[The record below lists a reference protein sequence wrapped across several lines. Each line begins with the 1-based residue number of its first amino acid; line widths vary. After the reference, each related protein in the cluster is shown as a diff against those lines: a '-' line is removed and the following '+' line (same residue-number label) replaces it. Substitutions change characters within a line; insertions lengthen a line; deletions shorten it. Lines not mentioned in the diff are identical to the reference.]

1 MLLTSGAMFARYKV
15 ESSLGDGG
23 MGQVYQ
29 AFDTQ
34 LHRRIALKLLNPP
47 SAEEK
52 VAPVA
57 AALLLREARAAAALN
72 HINAVMVFEVGEHDG
87 VPFMAMELV
96 EGHPLRHL
104 IGRSDVTL
112 QRRIQWLL
120 GIANALGAAHAAGI
134 VHLDVKPENVIIRA
148 DDVPKVLDFGI
159 ARRRAFD
166 PELAY
171 PAQKDAERMHNL
183 TGGGAIAGTPRY
195 MAPEQIG
202 RMELDGRADQ
212 FAWGVVAYELLTGRS
227 PWPLGDDLYTLFTS
241 IVRSTPTPVHRLR
254 MEVPEALSVIVAR
267 AMAKKREDRYGTM
280 AELVKDLG
288 SVLEDLKADARGP
301 LSAASLR
308 PFQPVSAAEAMT
320 LRAEIDAVT
329 EQSGPPA
336 SALGTLKPQISHT
349 PISLRVNAKTGGRV
363 DSEQLSLPGLSSVS
377 EAARRAM
384 TSSPDGPIS
393 GRPSDPTSPPSSE
406 NEGPR
411 TQRSVGAGAD
421 PGKPK
426 IPRAIAF
433 AGALAAAAL
442 GTWLVTRRP
451 PAVAVDAPPPSAIQ
465 CNEPATRAYSAGSRA
480 LRSGNWDVARRS
492 FNDAAAVDPECAP
505 ALAKLV
511 VIGYWTDLPSKTRES
526 LRRALELKSHLSQRD
541 QSLLKCYEHVLWAT
555 PPDERAFASC
565 LEKLSEGAPGD
576 PELAYIASD
585 FAPDPKRKRDLA
597 QRALDIDPE
606 YSDAWQGL
614 AAAYEQE
621 DNEQAALDALDSCVA
636 HVTTSVDCLAQRAAV
651 LRRVGR
657 CEELK
662 KTGRAWIARS
672 PEAIGGHFTLGAALA
687 AEGDAPATIEEALA
701 PRWAKLKGTEDAHRE
716 PLERA
721 ALATLQGDFARATT
735 LVRDVEALTKTNP
748 DMEPRIDAALWQLDL
763 GEEAAD
769 LGETGKLA
777 QDLWSRKAAWDPGQR
792 RVGFN
797 TRVLQLDPMLLRVMR
812 LTKRMPDAEWSSA
825 RERWLADS
833 KASGALGDEGVW
845 VLGYALQAETPEDA
859 SEALKTMPP
868 SIVTTTT
875 WTTKLPGLLT
885 FAYAGRT
892 LALAGRADE
901 GIRLLK
907 RATSSCSALDEPML
921 HTRAH
926 AWLAEA
932 LEKKG
937 DKAGACAALA
947 VVTKRWDP
955 SAWRTAKA
963 AAEHAKAL
971 GCTK

>member
-15 ESSLGDGG
+15 EASLGDGG

-112 QRRIQWLL
+112 QRRIQWLV

-171 PAQKDAERMHNL
+171 PTQQDAQRMHNL

-254 MEVPEALSVIVAR
+254 TEVPEALSVIIAR
-267 AMAKKREDRYGTM
+267 AMSKKREDRYATM
-280 AELVKDLG
+280 NALVGDLTG
-288 SVLEDLKADARGP
+288 VLDEMKADARGP

-320 LRAEIDAVT
+320 LRAGDAIT
-329 EQSGPPA
+329 EQSAPPA
-336 SALGTLKPQISHT
+336 SALGTLKAQISHA
-349 PISLRVNAKTGGRV
+349 PISLRVDAKTGARV

-384 TSSPDGPIS
+384 SSSPDGPIS
-393 GRPSDPTSPPSSE
+393 GRPSDPTGAPISE
-406 NEGPR
+406 GGGPR
-411 TQRSVGAGAD
+411 TQRSVGASADAGKRRFTRAAVGA
-421 PGKPK
+421 
-426 IPRAIAF
+426 A
-433 AGALAAAAL
+433 ALVTAAL
-442 GTWLVTRRP
+442 GTWLALRRP
-451 PAVAVDAPPPSAIQ
+451 QASVIDAAPASASQ

-480 LRSGNWDVARRS
+480 LRSGNWEVARKS
-492 FNDAAAVDPECAP
+492 FNDAAAADPECAP
-505 ALAKLV
+505 AHAKLV
-511 VIGYWTDLPSKTRES
+511 VIGYWTDQPSKTRES
-526 LRRALELKSHLSQRD
+526 MRRAVELKSRLSQRD

-555 PPDERAFASC
+555 PPDERSFASC
-565 LEKLSEGAPGD
+565 LEKLSEASPGD

-585 FAPDPKRKRDLA
+585 FAPDPTRQRELA

-614 AAAYEQE
+614 AAAYERQ
-621 DNEQAALDALDSCVA
+621 DNEQAALDALDKCVA

-651 LRRVGR
+651 LTRIGR
-657 CEELK
+657 CEELE

-672 PEAIGGHFTLGAALA
+672 PEAIGGHFTLGAALSA
-687 AEGDAPATIEEALA
+687 QGKAPATVEEALA
-701 PRWAKLKGTEDAHRE
+701 PRWAKIKGTEDAYRE
-716 PLERA
+716 QLERA
-721 ALATLQGDFARATT
+721 ALATLQGDLAKAVT

-769 LGETGKLA
+769 LAETGKLA
-777 QDLWSRKAAWDPGQR
+777 QDLWSRKAAWDSGQR

-797 TRVLQLDPMLLRVMR
+797 TRVLQLDPLLLRVMR
-812 LTKRMPDAEWSSA
+812 LTKRMPDAEWTTA
-825 RERWLADS
+825 REKWVADS

-845 VLGYALQAETPEDA
+845 VLGYAMQVETPEDA

-907 RATSSCSALDEPML
+907 RATTSCSSLDEPML
-921 HTRAH
+921 HTRVH
-926 AWLAEA
+926 AWLAAA

-937 DKAGACAALA
+937 DKDGACAALS

-955 SAWRTAKA
+955 ATWRTAKA
-963 AAEHAKAL
+963 SAERAKAL